1 MLKSSLCWIYWGYY
15 DQDIEF
21 PKDIFGAGI
30 EEEIFDRLDEGVR
43 LLRTINEGVNKL
55 NKKHE

>member
-1 MLKSSLCWIYWGYY
+1 MTNWLPLRP
-15 DQDIEF
+15 F
-21 PKDIFGAGI
+21 HAVLGI

-55 NKKHE
+55 DKTHE